1 MLYYLLGRAIV
12 YLIFGAAAVYM
23 LERMRDKALSTEWRI
38 LLLLTGPAGFF
49 VMLVLY
55 GINSLLKSTK

>member
-23 LERMRDKALSTEWRI
+23 LERMREKPLSTEWRV

-49 VMLVLY
+49 ITLVMY
-55 GINSLLKSTK
+55 GFTSLLKSK